1 MFSNYIQKKKMKK
14 IWELILFLLN
24 NISLKKNYFIYK
36 IYISIDRYRRYIFHM
51 YIYICIIYYIRCNQI
66 FIKIIIFESCE
77 FLCKIMYKDMLKIF
91 DNISKLVN
99 SVLKFH
105 ILFNVILI
113 QLIITKL

>member
-77 FLCKIMYKDMLKIF
+77 FLCKNMLKIF